1 MEPSRRVLARG
12 AVWSLPVVAV
22 AAAAPAVASSLCP
35 TVAMTAEIID
45 ASWDRLNFTNT
56 SAITVPAGTTI
67 TVVLQNR
74 ATSNN
79 SLTIGTLT
87 GVTRTSGTS
96 PITLAPNATTTYTF
110 TVNAAI
116 APGGNVR
123 FRVGWNVWNYAAH
136 ASVTFAGTA
145 LAACPAS
152 KSCASDVNDV
162 IGSICPTGYTAP
174 APPASIQ
181 KAPTVRR

>member
-1 MEPSRRVLARG
+1 MGPSRRALAQG
-12 AVWSLPVVAV
+12 VAWSLPVVVV
-22 AAAAPAVASSLCP
+22 ATAAPAVASSLCP
-35 TVAMTAEIID
+35 TVAMTAAIVN
-45 ASWDRLNFTNT
+45 ASWDRLIFTNT
-56 SAITVPAGTTI
+56 STITVPAGTTI

-74 ATSNN
+74 ASSNN
-79 SLTIGTLT
+79 LLTIGTLT

-110 TVNAAI
+110 TVNAPI
-116 APGGNVR
+116 APGGTVQ
-123 FRVGWNVWNYAAH
+123 FRVGWNTWNYAAY
-136 ASVTFAGTA
+136 ASVTFAGTP

-152 KSCASDVNDV
+152 NSCASDVNDV